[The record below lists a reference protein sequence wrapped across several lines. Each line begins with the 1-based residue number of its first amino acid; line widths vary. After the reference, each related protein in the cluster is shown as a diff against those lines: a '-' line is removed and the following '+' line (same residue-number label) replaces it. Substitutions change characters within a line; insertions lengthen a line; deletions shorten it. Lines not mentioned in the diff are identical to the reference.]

1 MNQDCVR
8 SYEEEMGIDCSALDV
23 EWLEQ
28 PRLMMKYGRSL
39 AEARRAQDDAK
50 EFLDFTRAKLDN
62 EIRQDPDSY
71 GLAKATEAAVAGAI
85 LLQDEYKEASSALI
99 RAKYDTELL
108 STAVRAVDSRK
119 TALENLVRLHGMSY
133 FAGPAVPRDL
143 AAEREKHAK
152 KLNQDAN
159 QRIRIAKRRKE

>member
-1 MNQDCVR
+1 MSQDHVR

-28 PRLMMKYGRSL
+28 PRLMMKYGRQL
-39 AEARRAQDDAK
+39 ADARRAQDDAK
-50 EFLDFTRAKLDN
+50 EFLDYTKAKLDN

-71 GLAKATEAAVAGAI
+71 GLAKATETAVAGAI
-85 LLQDEYKEASSALI
+85 LLQDEYREASSALI
-99 RAKYDTELL
+99 QAKYDTELL

-143 AAEREKHAK
+143 AAEREKHTE

-159 QRIRIAKRRKE
+159 QRVRIARRRKE

>member
-1 MNQDCVR
+1 MSENCR
-8 SYEEEMGIDCSALDV
+8 SYEDEMSIDCSALDV

-28 PRLMMKYGRSL
+28 PRLMMKYGRLL

-50 EFLDFTRAKLDN
+50 EFLDYTKARLDN
-62 EIRQDPDSY
+62 EIRQDPENY

-85 LLQDEYKEASSALI
+85 LLQDEYKEAVNALI
-99 RAKYDTELL
+99 QAKFDTELL

-119 TALENLVRLHGMSY
+119 SALENLVRLHGMSY

-143 AAEREKHAK
+143 AAEREKHTQQQ
-152 KLNQDAN
+152 NQESN
-159 QRIRIAKRRKE
+159 QRVRISRRRKE

>member
-1 MNQDCVR
+1 MSETCR
-8 SYEEEMGIDCSALDV
+8 SYEEEMGIDCTALDV

-28 PRLMMKYGRSL
+28 PRLMMKYGRLL
-39 AEARRAQDDAK
+39 AEARKAQDDAK
-50 EFLDFTRAKLDN
+50 EFLDYTKARLDN

-71 GLAKATEAAVAGAI
+71 GLAKATESSIAGAI
-85 LLQDEYKEASSALI
+85 LLQEEYKEASAALTE
-99 RAKYDTELL
+99 AKYRTELL

-143 AAEREKHAK
+143 AAEREKHTQQ
-152 KLNQDAN
+152 LNQESN
-159 QRIRIAKRRKE
+159 QRVRIARRRKE